1 MAAEGPMEWE
11 EENIWLR
18 RRIMRLRPL
27 LRHAKDPHVM
37 SMLKEFIGEAEER
50 LEMLESK
57 QIGNPPE
64 SN

>member
-18 RRIMRLRPL
+18 RRIIRLRPL
-27 LRHAKDPHVM
+27 LRYAKDPRAVTI
-37 SMLKEFIGEAEER
+37 LKEFIAEAEQR

-57 QIGNPPE
+57 QNRKSP
-64 SN
+64 